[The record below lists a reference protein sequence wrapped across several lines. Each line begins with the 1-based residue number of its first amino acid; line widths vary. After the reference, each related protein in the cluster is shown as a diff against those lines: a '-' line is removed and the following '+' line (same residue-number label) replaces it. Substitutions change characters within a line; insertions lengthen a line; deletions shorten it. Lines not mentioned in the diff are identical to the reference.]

1 MNVNYLVSSQ
11 FSLGHLD
18 MESRP
23 EDRELGSVF
32 RRYIRHMVF
41 TLYFKSGREVG
52 GVSNIKYFIEVL
64 LNLLISRST
73 VTLAVSSSDLVQSHL
88 SFNWRMPSW
97 TPANY
102 NASSAQKSPRFHLY
116 LFYSFSLIPVLW
128 YNSLW
133 LAGLWRAWKR
143 NTVMLD

>member
-1 MNVNYLVSSQ
+1 MHVQNMNVNYLVSSQ

-18 MESRP
+18 TESRP

-88 SFNWRMPSW
+88 SFNWRMPS
-97 TPANY
+97 
-102 NASSAQKSPRFHLY
+102 
-116 LFYSFSLIPVLW
+116 
-128 YNSLW
+128 
-133 LAGLWRAWKR
+133 
-143 NTVMLD
+143 